1 MPFEQILS
9 EVEHYYSQ
17 KVIAHGTTARGVDWN
32 SPESQQL
39 RFMQLL
45 KVCDACGVASSAEQ
59 TDSFSLNDYGCGFGS
74 LVEYLMQRGDRV
86 TYCGF
91 DISQEMIARAKQRYA
106 DQPHIQFT
114 SQESD
119 LTAADFTVASG
130 IFNVRLQTTDQEWQQ
145 YILATLEKMNGL
157 SRRGF
162 SFNILTR
169 YSDPEYLRPDLY
181 YADPCFLFDYCK
193 QHFSRNVALLHDYEL
208 YEFTILVRK

>member
-9 EVEHYYSQ
+9 EVERYYSQ
-17 KVIAHGTTARGVDWN
+17 KVIAHGITARGVDWN

-39 RFMQLL
+39 RFVQLL
-45 KVCDACGVASSAEQ
+45 KVCGSCGAEPGAGP
-59 TDSFSLNDYGCGFGS
+59 TNSFSINDYGCGFGA
-74 LVEYLMQRGDRV
+74 LVKFLTQRGDRF

-91 DISQEMIARAKQRYA
+91 DISQEMIARAKQLYE
-106 DQPHIQFT
+106 DQPDVRFT
-114 SQESD
+114 VQESE

-130 IFNVRLQTTDQEWQQ
+130 IFNVRMQTTDQEWQQ

-157 SRRGF
+157 SKRGF
-162 SFNILTR
+162 SFNVLTR
-169 YSDPEYLRPDLY
+169 YSDPEYMRPDLY

>member
-1 MPFEQILS
+1 MSFEQILS
-9 EVEHYYSQ
+9 EVERYYSQ

-45 KVCDACGVASSAEQ
+45 KVCDPWGVAQNAEQ
-59 TDSFSLNDYGCGFGS
+59 TASFSLNDYGCGFGA
-74 LVEYLMQRGDRV
+74 LVAYLMQRGERF

-91 DISQEMIARAKQRYA
+91 DISQEMIARAKQLYA
-106 DQPHIQFT
+106 NQPNVQFT
-114 SQESD
+114 AQESE
-119 LTAADFTVASG
+119 LTAADFTIASG
-130 IFNVRLQTTDQEWQQ
+130 IFNVRLQTTDQKWWQ
-145 YILATLEKMNGL
+145 YILATLGKMNGL
-157 SRRGF
+157 SKRGF
-162 SFNILTR
+162 SFNVLTR
-169 YSDPEYLRPDLY
+169 YSDAEYMRPDLY